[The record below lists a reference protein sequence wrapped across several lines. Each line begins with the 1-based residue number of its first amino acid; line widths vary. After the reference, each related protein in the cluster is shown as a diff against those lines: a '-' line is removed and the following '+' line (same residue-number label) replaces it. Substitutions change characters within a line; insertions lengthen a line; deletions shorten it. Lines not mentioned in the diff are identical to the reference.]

1 METVKKAG
9 KVIPINALVAKH
21 KMHKFLNARE
31 PELVLFLQ
39 TLWNNQQK
47 AITYK
52 ELREAI
58 LAGVL
63 PEELM
68 KEWYQD
74 YSRFVIEKVAP
85 LWAEAMKESNKAF
98 QSALPKYVYN
108 PMHQGVV
115 NWTNDRAA
123 QFVTNVTR
131 DQVAAMREVIKRASQ
146 IHDMNVDELSRAIR
160 PMVGLD
166 YRQAI
171 ANENYF
177 ENMIKSGLK
186 PELAVERSIKYS
198 ARQNRHRA
206 YRIARTE
213 LSFSYN
219 QGSYFGTKQAQEQ
232 GLLGECVKV
241 WCTADAYYS
250 DGSHR
255 TCDICRS
262 LDGKE
267 IAMDDDFY
275 YEFKDKQGNTQMR
288 RINPKLTGDTIA
300 RQPPAHPHC
309 MCTVQYK
316 EIAPPLQTIGNETVI
331 FDIET

>member
-58 LAGVL
+58 LAGQL
-63 PEELM
+63 SEELM
-68 KEWYQD
+68 EEWYRD

-85 LWAEAMKESNKAF
+85 LWAEAMKEANKAF
-98 QSALPKYVYN
+98 QSALPNYVYN
-108 PMHQGVV
+108 PMHLGVV

-123 QFVTNVTR
+123 QFVTNVTK
-131 DQVAAMREVIKRASQ
+131 DQVAGMREVIKRASQ
-146 IHDMNVDELSRAIR
+146 LHDLNVDELSRAIR

-186 PELAVERSIKYS
+186 PKIAIEKSIKYS

-213 LSFSYN
+213 LSFAYQ

-241 WCTADAYYS
+241 WCTSDAYYS

-267 IAMDDDFY
+267 IAIDDDFY
-275 YEFKDKQGNTQMR
+275 YEFKDRQGNVQMR
-288 RINPKLTGDTIA
+288 RINTKLTGDTIS
-300 RQPPAHPHC
+300 RTPPAHCHC
-309 MCTVQYK
+309 MCSIQYK
-316 EIAPPLQTIGNETVI
+316 EISPPIQTLDNTMLIIDN
-331 FDIET
+331 

>member
-1 METVKKAG
+1 MVIIDDEIKKAG
-9 KVIPINALVAKH
+9 KVIPMNALVAKH
-21 KMHKFLNARE
+21 KMKKYLAAKE

-58 LAGVL
+58 LDGYLSAK
-63 PEELM
+63 LM
-68 KEWYQD
+68 EEWYQD

-85 LWAEAMKESNKAF
+85 MWADAMKEANKAF
-98 QSALPKYVYN
+98 QQALPKYIYN
-108 PMHQGVV
+108 PIQEGVV
-115 NWTNDRAA
+115 QWTNERAA

-131 DQVAAMREVIKRASQ
+131 DQVAGMREVIKRASQ
-146 IHDMNVDELSRAIR
+146 LHDMNVDELSRAIR

-171 ANENYF
+171 ANESYY
-177 ENMIKSGLK
+177 ENMINNGLNPK
-186 PELAVERSIKYS
+186 IALEKSIKYGT
-198 ARQNRHRA
+198 RQNRHRA

-213 LSFSYN
+213 IGFAYN

-241 WCTADAYYS
+241 WCSADSYYS

-255 TCDICRS
+255 TCEICRS
-262 LDGKE
+262 LDGME
-267 IAMDDDFY
+267 IAIDDDFD
-275 YEFKDKQGNTQMR
+275 FKTKLMGNTIKR
-288 RINPKLTGDTIA
+288 T
-300 RQPPAHPHC
+300 PPAHPHC
-309 MCTVQYK
+309 MCTVLYK
-316 EIAPPLQTIGNETVI
+316 EIAPPIQLVETPNI
-331 FDIET
+331 IL